1 MPNGFGRGYGR
12 GYGRGFGRGYGR
24 GYGRTAGW
32 GYGGYGYGYGPEPD
46 CFRGSAYDPYGSW
59 RPDPREEEQMLM
71 EYKAFLEE
79 ELAEVERRLK
89 GLQDQGR

>member
-24 GYGRTAGW
+24 GYGRMAGW
-32 GYGGYGYGYGPEPD
+32 GYGGYGYGYGLEPD
-46 CFRGSAYDPYGSW
+46 YFRGPAYDLYGPW
-59 RPDPREEEQMLM
+59 GPDPRKEEQMLM

-79 ELAEVERRLK
+79 ELAEVERKLK
-89 GLQDQGR
+89 ELQDQGR